1 MRKRFLLAAMA
12 IVAAAMVAAQP
23 RSIGGRLSYG
33 IEVTYQHN
41 LADDRM
47 ITLDAGFPGFFV
59 NGFNVEG
66 VVTHDWLNPFDTKI
80 PWNNKGEWN
89 WYMGVGGGV
98 DLWWSGDKSSYGSGD
113 WYNEGVGDKKK
124 PALQTIA
131 TLNSASYFY
140 SHYNICVA
148 GRIGVE
154 YNFWFPMQIAV
165 DWRPM
170 FGLGISSTST
180 TLAYSD
186 GTKDK
191 TRDTDAYFSYGG
203 FYSGNTFAIS
213 IRYLFH

>member
-1 MRKRFLLAAMA
+1 MKKRFLLAAMA
-12 IVAAAMVAAQP
+12 IVATTMVAAQP

-33 IEVTYQHN
+33 IEITYQHN
-41 LADDRM
+41 LSSDRM

-59 NGFNVEG
+59 NGFNIEG
-66 VVTHDWLNPFDTKI
+66 VVTHDWLNPFNTKI

-89 WYMGVGGGV
+89 WYMGVGGGL
-98 DLWWSGDKSSYGSGD
+98 DLWWHGDKSSYGDGYGYNSGD
-113 WYNEGVGDKKK
+113 AEKK
-124 PALQTIA
+124 PAMQTEA
-131 TLNSASYFY
+131 MLNSVRYFY
-140 SHYNICVA
+140 SHYNIGVA

-186 GTKDK
+186 GSNEK
-191 TRDTDAYFSYGG
+191 TRDTGAYFSYGG
-203 FYSGNTFAIS
+203 FYGGNTFAIS